1 MGKYRTLSTETILM
15 SALNKS
21 HSPFMKKLI
30 LASTAL
36 LKPMKAR
43 ITKFLAINIL
53 FNRLP
58 TNNISIVIDCC
69 SIQMTK
75 RQVAAMS

>member
-1 MGKYRTLSTETILM
+1 MGKYRTLSTEIILM
-15 SALNKS
+15 SAPKS

-30 LASTAL
+30 LAATAL

-43 ITKFLAINIL
+43 ITKFLALNIL
-53 FNRLP
+53 FSRLP
-58 TNNISIVIDCC
+58 TNNIYSVIDCC
-69 SIQMTK
+69 SIQITK

>member
-15 SALNKS
+15 SALKS

-30 LASTAL
+30 LAATAL

-43 ITKFLAINIL
+43 ITKFLALNIL
-53 FNRLP
+53 FSRLP
-58 TNNISIVIDCC
+58 TNNIYSVIDCC
-69 SIQMTK
+69 SIQITK
-75 RQVAAMS
+75 RQIAAMS